1 MKSTKYHS
9 AVSTIKDIY
18 MKMEWQAMHTDT
30 KISRGKQAIETNG
43 YQGGQDYNDH
53 AIAEPLEHY
62 DHALAWIE
70 WGILL

>member
-1 MKSTKYHS
+1 
-9 AVSTIKDIY
+9 
-18 MKMEWQAMHTDT
+18 MHTDT